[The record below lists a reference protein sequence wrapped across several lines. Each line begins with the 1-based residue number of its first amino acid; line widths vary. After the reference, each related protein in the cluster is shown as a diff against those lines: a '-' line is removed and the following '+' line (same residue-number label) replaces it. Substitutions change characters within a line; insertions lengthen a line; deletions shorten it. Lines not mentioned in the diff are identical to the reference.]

1 MCTSSS
7 LKEEH
12 LLHMLWEQNRQL
24 ENDTKCLTSLG
35 EEDTLSRNNENE
47 NEERAVAWLEVI
59 KKWDGSARKKLKSQ
73 VNVLINQGV
82 PNDLR
87 ALIWMVLA
95 NDSNKSHLRLKYP
108 ELIEQSSPC
117 EKLIR
122 RDISRTYPE
131 HKFFKEQGQE
141 ALYNVIKAYSLH
153 DREVGYCQGSP
164 FIVGILLLQM
174 PEEEAFC
181 VLVEL
186 MESYRMREFFKPS
199 MRELSL
205 NLYVLNELIQE
216 HIPDLSTHF
225 KAQGFHP
232 TTYASQWFL
241 TMFATVLPLSC
252 IFRIMDIF
260 LWEQTYDIIF
270 QVGLSLLKEGEK
282 YLLQHDIEGML
293 QYFRSMVYKNYVG
306 ADDELIKNAR
316 EIRIDQKKLKRMKNT
331 YTNEKEKESAELEE
345 CKRLSFENSVLI
357 QRIRSLEEETSH
369 LADKLIRGQVSRAEQ
384 AEEMFIVK
392 RELVAVRRHDHELS
406 DKLKEATRRVT
417 YLDTKLH
424 SICTE
429 NEALRQAVSDLGR
442 DPVQYLEQTEM
453 PNVVYSSEIALPH
466 MTTNATKEVECDSSF
481 CTLERQESM
490 DVSPNALEMMAGAH
504 DPLAVQDL
512 GKQVARR
519 MSLAKDNPASASSNH
534 GNHGNK
540 NSNNGQTLSQLAN
553 GSSSSKSSVSSLGKA
568 SVSSSGGVSP
578 TSICSYQGVPSC
590 NGANLNNDKASGYYS
605 SNTQYDGGTLVQST
619 ELSAFGTTVVSKEK
633 SSLSDSIKKQFSMW

>member
-35 EEDTLSRNNENE
+35 EEDTLSRSNDSET
-47 NEERAVAWLEVI
+47 EERAVAWLDVI

-73 VNVLINQGV
+73 VNALIDQGV

-186 MESYRMREFFKPS
+186 MESYKMREFFKPS

-216 HIPDLSTHF
+216 HIPALHTHF

-282 YLLQHDIEGML
+282 YLLQQDIEGML

-392 RELVAVRRHDHELS
+392 RELVAVKRHDMELS
-406 DKLKEATRRVT
+406 NKLKEATRRVA
-417 YLDTKLH
+417 YLDSKLH
-424 SICTE
+424 SICAE
-429 NEALRQAVSDLGR
+429 NEALREAVSELGR
-442 DPVQYLEQTEM
+442 DPVQYLENTEL

-466 MTTNATKEVECDSSF
+466 MASSAKEVECDASF

-490 DVSPNALEMMAGAH
+490 DVSPNALEMMAGTH

-519 MSLAKDNPASASSNH
+519 MSLQNNTSNPASAS
-534 GNHGNK
+534 NK
-540 NSNNGQTLSQLAN
+540 NTNGTLPSL
-553 GSSSSKSSVSSLGKA
+553 SSSKTSLSGSVSST
-568 SVSSSGGVSP
+568 SSTGGTSP
-578 TSICSYQGVPSC
+578 TSIPSSHPVC
-590 NGANLNNDKASGYYS
+590 DKRLPNGNLNNRSGGYYA

-619 ELSAFGTTVVSKEK
+619 ELSAFGTTSIGKEK
-633 SSLSDSIKKQFSMW
+633 SSLSDSIKKGLNSIW